1 MALISV
7 QCIFMIYRTAKKIG
21 CVLVLEIGI
30 RLNQGTEIVNS
41 GEHYPTKLKTSERAW
56 SVVIV

>member
-1 MALISV
+1 
-7 QCIFMIYRTAKKIG
+7 MIYRTAKKIG